1 MTEYFFCARPV
12 LKAQNP
18 TKNASARDYQG
29 ILTTIISWYDSLV
42 LFHLEILH
50 FLKASIP
57 INITTKE
64 LTLPDKYIKFHK
76 LFNYLMPFLRKLVCL
91 CNVISKDSPIEG
103 ADYLWLLPFGLFFK
117 S

>member
-1 MTEYFFCARPV
+1 MNEIFFCARPV

-29 ILTTIISWYDSLV
+29 SLTMIISLYDSLV

-76 LFNYLMPFLRKLVCL
+76 LFNY
-91 CNVISKDSPIEG
+91 SG
-103 ADYLWLLPFGLFFK
+103 
-117 S
+117 